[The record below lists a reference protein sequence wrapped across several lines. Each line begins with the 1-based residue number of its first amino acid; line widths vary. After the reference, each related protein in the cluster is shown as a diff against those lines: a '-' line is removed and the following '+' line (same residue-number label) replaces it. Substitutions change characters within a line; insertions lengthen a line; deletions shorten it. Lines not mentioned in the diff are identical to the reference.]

1 MTLEEIETFLA
12 VVEQGNIS
20 AAAQYLFVTQGTVSN
35 RIKSLEDELNAKLL
49 FRQKGQ
55 KNIDLTPFGR
65 EFIPIA
71 QQWTALWKDT
81 QLLHQSAQRRHL
93 RIGSIDVINN
103 YTFLPLYQDF
113 IRKYPKIQLSINTF
127 HSNEIHYLMEK
138 RLIDMRFVFSQV
150 HAPNIISIPIYR
162 EIMYVVCHK
171 DSHYHE
177 DLTPDELPPEKEI
190 FLRWGADYEI
200 WHDSFWP
207 GRKFKLEVNT
217 GSMLSGYL
225 SEPGYWGVAPMSL
238 VAMLRRHY
246 PVAFYRLG
254 TPPPPRIC
262 YQITHQFPRASLQES
277 LECFSEEVKRFVNR
291 NDTICTF
298 EPWMMETGK

>member
-35 RIKSLEDELNAKLL
+35 RIKSLENELNAQLL
-49 FRQKGQ
+49 LRQKGQ

-113 IRKYPKIQLSINTF
+113 IRKYPRIQLSIDTF

-138 RLIDMRFVFSQV
+138 RLIDMGFVFSQV

-171 DSHYHE
+171 DSSYHE
-177 DLTPDELPPEKEI
+177 GIAPEELPAEKEI

-217 GSMLSGYL
+217 GSMLAGYL
-225 SEPGYWGVAPMSL
+225 NEAGSWGVAPMSL
-238 VAMLRRHY
+238 VAMLQRHY
-246 PVAFYRLG
+246 PVAFYRLA

-262 YQITHQFPRASLQES
+262 YQITHQYPRASLQEP
-277 LECFSEEVKRFVNR
+277 LDCFSEEVKRFVNR

>member
-1 MTLEEIETFLA
+1 MTLEEIETFLT

-35 RIKSLEDELNAKLL
+35 RIKSLETELQAQLL
-49 FRQKGQ
+49 IRQKGQ
-55 KNIDLTPFGR
+55 KSIDVTPFGR

-81 QLLHQSAQRRHL
+81 QLLHQSTQRRHL

-103 YTFLPLYQDF
+103 FTFFPLYRAF
-113 IRKYPKIQLSINTF
+113 IDAHPQVQLSINTF

-138 RLIDMRFVFSQV
+138 RLVDIGFVFSQV

-162 EIMYVVCHK
+162 ELMYLVCHR
-171 DSHYHE
+171 DSQYHTNMPLE
-177 DLTPDELPPEKEI
+177 ELPADQEI
-190 FLRWGADYEI
+190 YLRWGPDYEI

-207 GRKFKLEVNT
+207 GRNFKLEVNT
-217 GSMLSGYL
+217 GSMLANYL
-225 SEPGYWGVAPMSL
+225 SEPGYWSVAPMSL
-238 VAMLRRHY
+238 VAMLQQHY
-246 PVAFYRLG
+246 PLAYYPMA

-262 YQITHQFPRASLQES
+262 YQIMHQYPQISLQKEID
-277 LECFSEEVKRFVNR
+277 LFTTAVKKFVTQN
-291 NDTICTF
+291 NAICTF
-298 EPWMMETGK
+298 EPWMIKK